1 MSVDAANE
9 DDNGDTPVAIAL
21 FASGVEAS
29 LPAAVL
35 QSHGIAAQVLG
46 DTVGDTL
53 NYYGL
58 AVRKIELVVPSRQVD
73 RARQVLKELADARPQ
88 RRADWKC
95 SGCGEI
101 NGAEFDACWSCGK
114 PWSVDEDSEYEPES
128 TIQAL
133 PSALGPGLVLPDID
147 PNPYAPPAI
156 AAIATSPA
164 HDSAELAIRR
174 TRNGMVLSLF
184 FPPLILMVLFEAANS
199 LTKTSSGELP
209 SSPQQRTRL
218 LMWSFA
224 AILELAVFAALF
236 VWLMQ

>member
-9 DDNGDTPVAIAL
+9 DDEGDTPVAIAL

-35 QSHGIAAQVLG
+35 QTHGIDAHVIG

-53 NYYGL
+53 NVGL
-58 AVRKIELVVPSRQVD
+58 AVRKIELVVPSRQAQ
-73 RARQVLKELADARPQ
+73 RARQLLKELADARPS
-88 RRADWKC
+88 RNADWKC

-114 PWSVDEDSEYEPES
+114 SWSVDEDSEHEPETAVLTS
-128 TIQAL
+128 
-133 PSALGPGLVLPDID
+133 PSSEGAGLVLPDID

-174 TRNGMVLSLF
+174 TRNGMLLSLF
-184 FPPLILMVLFEAANS
+184 FPPLILVVLLEAANA
-199 LTKTSSGELP
+199 LTKTSGGELP
-209 SSPQQRTRL
+209 SSPQQRRRL

-224 AILELAVFAALF
+224 AILELAVFTGLF
-236 VWLMQ
+236 VLLMR

>member
-1 MSVDAANE
+1 MSVDAAEEN
-9 DDNGDTPVAIAL
+9 DTGDTPVAIAL

-88 RRADWKC
+88 RRADWDC

-114 PWSVDEDSEYEPES
+114 AWSVDEDSEHVPES
-128 TIQAL
+128 AILTS
-133 PSALGPGLVLPDID
+133 PSSAGAGLVLPDID
-147 PNPYAPPAI
+147 PNPYAAPTI
-156 AAIATSPA
+156 AAIVSSPD
-164 HDSAELAIRR
+164 HDAAELAIRR
-174 TRNGMVLSLF
+174 LRNGMVLSVF
-184 FPPLILMVLFEAANS
+184 FPPLIIVVLFEAANA
-199 LTKTSSGELP
+199 LTKTSGGELP
-209 SSPQQRTRL
+209 SSPQQRRRL
-218 LMWSFA
+218 LIWSFA
-224 AILELAVFAALF
+224 GILELAVFAGLF
-236 VWLMQ
+236 VWLMG

>member
-1 MSVDAANE
+1 MSVDTANE

-21 FASGVEAS
+21 FVSGVEAS

-35 QSHGIAAQVLG
+35 QSHGIDAQVLG

-53 NYYGL
+53 NYGL
-58 AVRKIELVVPSRQVD
+58 AVRKTELVVPSRQVD
-73 RARQVLKELADARPQ
+73 RAKQLLKELADARPP
-88 RRADWKC
+88 RAADWKC

-114 PWSVDEDSEYEPES
+114 PWLRDEDNEYEPES
-128 TIQAL
+128 PPAGTS
-133 PSALGPGLVLPDID
+133 SAAESAFVLPDID

-164 HDSAELAIRR
+164 HDAAELAIRR
-174 TRNGMVLSLF
+174 LRNGMVLSAF
-184 FPPLILMVLFEAANS
+184 FPPLILVVLFEAANALS
-199 LTKTSSGELP
+199 KTSGGETP

-224 AILELAVFAALF
+224 AILEMAVFVGLF
-236 VWLMQ
+236 VMLV